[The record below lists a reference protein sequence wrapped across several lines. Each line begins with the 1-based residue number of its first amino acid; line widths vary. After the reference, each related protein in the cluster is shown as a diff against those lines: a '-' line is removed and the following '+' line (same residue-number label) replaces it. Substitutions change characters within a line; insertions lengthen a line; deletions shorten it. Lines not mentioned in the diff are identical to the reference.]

1 METYS
6 LESNRRQK
14 ENRLQVF
21 KILEVFIFELL
32 LNSRDALS
40 KLYELHEAMSLQVGD
55 FVRRVDASNVRGH
68 ISNIDGDMIAVTV
81 GDVTESYLAED
92 WEEVQDGDS
101 EVMAS
106 LYLSMRDT

>member
-1 METYS
+1 M
-6 LESNRRQK
+6 
-14 ENRLQVF
+14 
-21 KILEVFIFELL
+21 FELL

-55 FVRRVDASNVRGH
+55 FVRRIDASNVRGH
-68 ISNIDGDMIAVTV
+68 ISNVDGDMVTVTV

-101 EVMAS
+101 EVVAS